1 MQISPIPS
9 VPYGDRFIKFI
20 TGVTK
25 TREEAER
32 EAAEKAAAEPTGV
45 ASTETAR
52 NRLDTHQTQR
62 SNPDKHVIQ
71 RGETEAMKSEKRG
84 SNEDSVPNRT
94 ITTVR
99 SPSAERTNDR
109 AGMTL
114 PIVDEVGE
122 SSSMGG
128 RSAQDADER
137 VDENE
142 IDKDYHPPI
151 PPKDNGIVPGTS
163 PKKPVSVRNSSFDSN
178 KALPAIPTV
187 ASPEPTEEGAS
198 VFA

>member
-9 VPYGDRFIKFI
+9 VPYGDRFIQFI

-32 EAAEKAAAEPTGV
+32 EAAEKATAEATGV
-45 ASTETAR
+45 ATTETAR

-62 SNPDKHVIQ
+62 SNSDNLVIQ
-71 RGETEAMKSEKRG
+71 RAETEAMKSEKRG
-84 SNEDSVPNRT
+84 PSEDSVPNRT

-128 RSAQDADER
+128 RSAQDADEEGN
-137 VDENE
+137 ENE
-142 IDKDYHPPI
+142 TDKDCRPPA
-151 PPKDNGIVPGTS
+151 PPKDNGIVPGTN
-163 PKKPVSVRNSSFDSN
+163 PKKSLSLRNSSFDSN

-187 ASPEPTEEGAS
+187 ASPESIEEGAS